1 MYPGVWEWTS
11 RATRAYQESIFHEIE
26 SYWDHST
33 GEHHSAF
40 SPEDFVSN
48 YLGTYVASQAI
59 ARSEGAARTSA
70 QR

>member
-1 MYPGVWEWTS
+1 MDVA
-11 RATRAYQESIFHEIE
+11 RDAAYQESIFHEIE

-59 ARSEGAARTSA
+59 ATIRGSGEDFSSA
-70 QR
+70 MALPSLR